1 MSGVT
6 TSQPDVTLL
15 LDLDGVI
22 RGATLADGL
31 PADGLEDWVGRAWV
45 DTVVDGGGDKIKRML
60 QDARNS
66 GVSAYRMVTQ
76 RFPNGLE
83 LPVEYSTIRL
93 GGKGVL
99 IAIGKNQQTVAEL
112 QNRLIA
118 AQQAREQD
126 YWKLREVETRYRLL
140 FDTSNEA
147 VLLVR
152 ADGLK
157 VVEANLAALRTLSL
171 TPGQDMLPALPSN
184 EHDMFRTMLARVREQ
199 GRAPGIVVHLGDTR
213 EAWTMRASMLNS
225 EPGHV
230 FLLQLFPLLT
240 PPLAD
245 QSGNLA
251 PHSRGSMVPMDDL
264 LERLPDAMVVIDREG
279 TILRTNAA
287 FLDLIQAGHEASVL
301 GERLGRWMS
310 RPGAD
315 LSVLLS
321 TIQRHRFMR
330 LFTTTLQAEHAGE
343 VDVEISAAGNKDGA
357 PDFVALLIRD
367 VSRRMASPAA
377 LAPSPGTATS
387 GQGNTLLAALGAMAD
402 HLGRSSLPT
411 LIRETVSV
419 VEKYYIEAAL
429 DEAGGN
435 RTATAELLGL
445 SRQSLYMK
453 LNRYGLDTESQAAN
467 KED

>member
-1 MSGVT
+1 MSGVA

-31 PADGLEDWVGRAWV
+31 PADGLAGWVGRSWAE
-45 DTVVDGGGDKIKRML
+45 TVADGGSDKIKRML
-60 QDARNS
+60 QDARAT
-66 GVSAYRMVTQ
+66 GVSAHRMVTQ
-76 RFPNGLE
+76 RFPSGLE

-93 GGKGVL
+93 GGKGGL

-112 QNRLIA
+112 QSRLIA

-157 VVEANLAALRTLSL
+157 VIEANLAALRTLSL
-171 TPGQDMLPALPSN
+171 TPGQDMLPALPAS

-213 EAWTMRASMLNS
+213 EAWTMRASMLNT
-225 EPGHV
+225 EPGHA
-230 FLLQLFPLLT
+230 FLLQLFPLLA
-240 PPLAD
+240 PPMAEP
-245 QSGNLA
+245 SGTLSLSNGR
-251 PHSRGSMVPMDDL
+251 PVPMDDL
-264 LERLPDAMVVIDREG
+264 LERLPDALVVIDREG
-279 TILRTNAA
+279 TIVRANEA
-287 FLDLIQAGHEASVL
+287 FLDLIQAGHSASVL

-315 LSVLLS
+315 IGVLLA
-321 TIQRHRFMR
+321 TVQRHRFMR
-330 LFTTTLQAEHAGE
+330 RFATTLQGEHSQDVE
-343 VDVEISAAGNKDGA
+343 VEISAAGNADNSN
-357 PDFVALLIRD
+357 DFIALLIRD
-367 VSRRMASPAA
+367 VSRRMVQPAGSPQAA
-377 LAPSPGTATS
+377 QGE
-387 GQGNTLLAALGAMAD
+387 GNTLLAALGAMAD
-402 HLGRSSLPT
+402 HLGRTSLPN
-411 LIRETVSV
+411 LIRETVGV
-419 VEKYYIEAAL
+419 VEKHYIEAAL
-429 DEAGGN
+429 DEADGN

-453 LNRYGLDTESQAAN
+453 LNRYGLDTESQAAM

>member
-31 PADGLEDWVGRAWV
+31 PADGLEGWVGRAWV
-45 DTVVDGGGDKIKRML
+45 DTVVDGGGDKVKRML
-60 QDARNS
+60 QDARSS
-66 GVSAYRMVTQ
+66 GVSAYRMITQ

-93 GGKGVL
+93 GGKGGL

-140 FDTSNEA
+140 FDTSSEA

-171 TPGQDMLPALPSN
+171 TPGQDMLPALPVS
-184 EHDMFRTMLARVREQ
+184 EHDMFHAMLLRVREQ
-199 GRAPGIVVHLGDTR
+199 GRAPGIVVHLGAAR
-213 EAWTMRASMLNS
+213 EAWTMRASMLTT

-230 FLLQLFPLLT
+230 FLLQLFPLVS
-240 PPLAD
+240 PPAAD
-245 QSGNLA
+245 VAGGVLRNNA
-251 PHSRGSMVPMDDL
+251 RVVPMDDL
-264 LERLPDAMVVIDREG
+264 LEQLPDALVVIDRAG
-279 TILRTNAA
+279 IILRTNAA
-287 FLDLIQAGHEASVL
+287 FLDLIQVGHAATVL

-315 LSVLLS
+315 VGVLLS
-321 TIQRHRFMR
+321 NIQRHRFMR
-330 LFTTTLQAEHAGE
+330 LFATTLQGDHVGD
-343 VDVEISAAGNKDGA
+343 VDVEISAAGNVDGS
-357 PDFVALLIRD
+357 PDFIALLIRD
-367 VSRRMASPAA
+367 VSRRIGTAMPASPQAVTI
-377 LAPSPGTATS
+377 PGD
-387 GQGNTLLAALGAMAD
+387 GNTLLAALGAMAD
-402 HLGRSSLPT
+402 HLGRTSLST
-411 LIRETVSV
+411 LIRETVGV
-419 VEKYYIEAAL
+419 VEKHYIEAAL

-453 LNRYGLDTESQAAN
+453 LNRYGLDTESQAAM
-467 KED
+467 KEN